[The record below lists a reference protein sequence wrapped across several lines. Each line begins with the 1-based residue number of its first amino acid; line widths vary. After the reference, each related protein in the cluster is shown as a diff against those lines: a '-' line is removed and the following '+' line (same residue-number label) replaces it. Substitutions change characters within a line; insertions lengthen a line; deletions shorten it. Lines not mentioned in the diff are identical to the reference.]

1 MVVHGERQKLI
12 IEKNITTIKQ
22 KLLDLQRFMDKA
34 IQYQDRK
41 IILDILTVKFMS
53 RRKMSSDS

>member
-34 IQYQDRK
+34 IQY
-41 IILDILTVKFMS
+41 
-53 RRKMSSDS
+53 